1 MERLPELAFGNST
14 AKLTTSSSIAAEEYA
29 RSMPSL
35 VSFES
40 SRDANFLAKTAMR
53 KIGGTNVVAGATLS
67 CGMQVDEASG
77 WHFSVPYS
85 GYGEIK
91 IDNHVWGLS
100 GGIDALLIPNMR
112 RSTNSSSRSSVILSL
127 DPTKFRETRA
137 SINGSEDGFEWN
149 ADRPLL
155 INMQRKREIFPAFQH
170 LCRLIDVTSSDPQLA
185 DQLGIEDMLY
195 RWMAFALE
203 ASAQHDEQPLSIGT
217 QRHRIDDA
225 CDLILSS
232 SERTITLSELERT
245 SRLSARA
252 LQYAFKQRFG
262 CSPMEW
268 QRRQRITLA
277 HDRLIAAAPDETITS
292 IAHSLG
298 YSSSA
303 AFAKRYKQHFGLT
316 PSQTIR
322 TRN

>member
-14 AKLTTSSSIAAEEYA
+14 AKLTSSSGIAAEEYA
-29 RSMPSL
+29 RTMPSL

-40 SRDANFLAKTAMR
+40 SRGAKFLAKTAMR

-67 CGMQVDEASG
+67 CEMQVDDASG
-77 WHFSVPYS
+77 FHLSVPYS

-91 IDNHVWGLS
+91 IDNNVWGLA
-100 GGIDALLIPNMR
+100 GGVDALLIPNMR
-112 RSTNSSSRSSVILSL
+112 RSTYSSSRSSVILSVS
-127 DPTKFRETRA
+127 PKRIRETLA
-137 SINGSEDGFEWN
+137 SIHGSEDPFEWN
-149 ADRPLL
+149 ADRPLR

-170 LCRLIDVTSSDPQLA
+170 LCRLIDVTSSDPQFA
-185 DQLGIEDMLY
+185 DRLGIEDMLY

-203 ASAQHDEQPLSIGT
+203 ASVQNDDQPHYIGT

-232 SERTITLSELERT
+232 SERTITLSELEQT
-245 SRLSARA
+245 SQLSARA

-268 QRRQRITLA
+268 QRRQRIALA
-277 HDRLIAAAPDETITS
+277 HDRLIAAAPEETITS